1 MSWGRGF
8 PRGSP
13 SDARPV
19 ADVMAQSG
27 GIDASARTTSRTDR
41 STRTPHLRCKSD
53 MRDGRVSVPREFR
66 DWVCPKSAHKICSG
80 DLCLSFRLLHGSD
93 PRQAPKR
100 PTSPRTGQPP
110 PSQEMALECLT
121 ETPHPLE
128 HGPTSAKGRYT
139 PDESTTGSR
148 GEPTFDH
155 RNPRLLSDLGPLQLL
170 KTVFYP
176 DHSDT
181 GLSSP
186 VHTCAGGAHALPIPH
201 TVFAAHLFP
210 VRAHPI
216 RLRASPAL
224 CAHTATLGAHL
235 LCASRVALCGGV
247 RPLHLYPHVRKESR
261 PETLSCLARG
271 IAFGGLHLHLLIA
284 NPTLPRALSH
294 APQTDHGHIVPPL
307 CCAPEPMRDIDCLP
321 TRVPH
326 QLKH

>member
-1 MSWGRGF
+1 
-8 PRGSP
+8 
-13 SDARPV
+13 
-19 ADVMAQSG
+19 MAQSG

-66 DWVCPKSAHKICSG
+66 DSVCPKSAHKICSG

-128 HGPTSAKGRYT
+128 HGPTSAKGDYT

-170 KTVFYP
+170 KTVFFIP
-176 DHSDT
+176 II
-181 GLSSP
+181 
-186 VHTCAGGAHALPIPH
+186 PIPVSPRPC
-201 TVFAAHLFP
+201 TLARG
-210 VRAHPI
+210 VRTRFRSRTRFSPRTCSLCVPIPFVCAHPLPSAHTPLPSAHTFCAHQEWHCAEVCDHYTYTPMCA
-216 RLRASPAL
+216 RKVGLRRSPAL
-224 CAHTATLGAHL
+224 PGGSLSGGSTSTSS
-235 LCASRVALCGGV
+235 SRIRSFPA
-247 RPLHLYPHVRKESR
+247 PYPTHPK
-261 PETLSCLARG
+261 PIMGISCLPCVARQS
-271 IAFGGLHLHLLIA
+271 
-284 NPTLPRALSH
+284 P
-294 APQTDHGHIVPPL
+294 
-307 CCAPEPMRDIDCLP
+307 
-321 TRVPH
+321 
-326 QLKH
+326 